1 MGKNRVIKIIGR
13 LIAGMVAH
21 KLLEKYTNREESLNH
36 LRAEVG
42 NYRNNL
48 SEFINEFNWN
58 ESDKKKIKHEA
69 SKYIIIELK
78 KPHFKDVKFPIS
90 EEEKIID
97 EILNDVLEYLE

>member
-78 KPHFKDVKFPIS
+78 KPHFKDVKFPKAGINRLI
-90 EEEKIID
+90 EETLID
-97 EILNDVLEYLE
+97 ILG